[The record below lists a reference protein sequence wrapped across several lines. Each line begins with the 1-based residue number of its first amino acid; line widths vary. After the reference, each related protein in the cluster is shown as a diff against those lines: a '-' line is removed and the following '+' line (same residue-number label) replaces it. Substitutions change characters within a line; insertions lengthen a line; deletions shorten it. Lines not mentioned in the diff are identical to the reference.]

1 MIEKCSNEPMTH
13 YLSVHGHFYQPPR
26 EDPATGIVPHEPGAR
41 PFHDYN
47 EKIRSECYRPNAE
60 HGNFD
65 RISFDIGPT
74 LGLWIR
80 KHHPTVLDRIIEG
93 DRRAVERT
101 GHGNAIAQSFHH
113 TILPLASPRDRLTE
127 IRWGNRWFE
136 HAFGRR
142 PEGIWLPETAV
153 DLPTLEACAA
163 EGLRFTILCPD
174 QASEPVDTRY
184 PYHVALP
191 SGAGFTVVF
200 YEGPLSGT
208 VSFDRSA
215 TDSAEH
221 FVERFVQPRF
231 AGLSPDAD
239 PIVVIASDGEVYGHH
254 HPFKDYFLADLL
266 NVRAPQAGIMPV
278 SLEHY
283 LSLHPASGAI
293 GIREWSSWGC
303 PDRLLRWRGDCAC
316 TPGDGS
322 WKAELRAAFDALA
335 ARIDIVTEE
344 KLDGIVVDPWVLR
357 DRYVDVVIGAR
368 TATDWLLEHGFPE
381 RGREADAVL
390 TVMRAQQSRLAMYAS
405 CAFYWDDLTRIE
417 AAYGVRSG
425 FYAALLLDEAFDTD
439 LGAEFAIQLS
449 GVVGW
454 KTDKSAAELYAG
466 RR

>member
-47 EKIRSECYRPNAE
+47 EKILSECYRPNAE

-113 TILPLASPRDRLTE
+113 TILPLACPRDRLTE

-163 EGLRFTILCPD
+163 EGLGFTILCPD

-221 FVERFVQPRF
+221 FVERFVRPRF

-239 PIVVIASDGEVYGHH
+239 PIVVIVSDGEVYGHH

-283 LSLHPASGAI
+283 LSLHSASRPI

-335 ARIDIVTEE
+335 AGIDIVTEE